1 MRFIQIMRFASLM
14 DKGTRGVMILD
25 GQPFLVTLE
34 LPWRMNE
41 PFISCIPCGLYYC
54 ERYTSSR
61 YKETFIVLGVHNRD
75 GILFHPGNFLRD
87 MSGCICPGLSYGGLH
102 AKALVISSR
111 VAFERF
117 MMALQGSDRFLL
129 QIQNAF

>member
-1 MRFIQIMRFASLM
+1 MRFIQIVRFASM
-14 DKGTRGVMILD
+14 VEKGTRGVMILD

-34 LPWRMNE
+34 LPWNMNN
-41 PFISCIPCGLYYC
+41 PFLSCIPCGLYYC
-54 ERYTSSR
+54 ERYTSTR
-61 YKETFIVLGVHNRD
+61 YKETFIVLGVQDRE

-87 MSGCICPGLSYGGLH
+87 TDGCILPGLSFGAPN

-117 MMALQGSDRFLL
+117 MMSMEGYDRFLL
-129 QIQNAF
+129 QITNAF

>member
-1 MRFIQIMRFASLM
+1 MRFIQIVRFAPLM
-14 DKGTRGVMILD
+14 HKGTRGVMLLD

-34 LPWRMNE
+34 LPWLMNE
-41 PFISCIPCGLYYC
+41 SFKSCIPCGLYYC
-54 ERYTSSR
+54 ERYTSAR
-61 YKETFIVLGVHNRD
+61 YKETFMVFGVHNRD
-75 GILFHPGNFLRD
+75 RILFHPGNFLRD
-87 MSGCICPGLSYGGLH
+87 TDGCILPGLSFGALH

-117 MMALQGSDRFLL
+117 MMSMEGQDRFLL